1 MKYFYS
7 AYVYEDCGLN
17 CPSPVVALEVGMGGG
32 GRSGEAVMYSPPSQT
47 RLNFTYKDSLSLQP
61 INRFD

>member
-32 GRSGEAVMYSPPSQT
+32 GGAEWGSSYVLSSKSNATELYVQRFSI
-47 RLNFTYKDSLSLQP
+47 FTTNQP
-61 INRFD
+61 I